1 MNENDLI
8 KIELLDIKGKTMEIV
23 MDYLN
28 HKLYYETM
36 KDINWVLQEQYPL
49 EPETA
54 LDVLIAAI
62 KLQC

>member
-1 MNENDLI
+1 MNKNDLI

-36 KDINWVLQEQYPL
+36 KDINLVLQEQYPL

>member
-23 MDYLN
+23 MDYLT

-36 KDINWVLQEQYPL
+36 KDINLVLQEQYPL

>member
-36 KDINWVLQEQYPL
+36 KDINLVLQEQYPL

-62 KLQC
+62 KLRC

>member
-36 KDINWVLQEQYPL
+36 KDINLVLQEQYPV

>member
-1 MNENDLI
+1 MNENDLR

-36 KDINWVLQEQYPL
+36 KDINLVLQEQYPL

>member
-36 KDINWVLQEQYPL
+36 KDINLVLQEQYPL

-62 KLQC
+62 QLQC

>member
-36 KDINWVLQEQYPL
+36 KDINLVLQEQYPL

>member
-1 MNENDLI
+1 M
-8 KIELLDIKGKTMEIV
+8 GIV

-36 KDINWVLQEQYPL
+36 KDINLVLQEQYPL